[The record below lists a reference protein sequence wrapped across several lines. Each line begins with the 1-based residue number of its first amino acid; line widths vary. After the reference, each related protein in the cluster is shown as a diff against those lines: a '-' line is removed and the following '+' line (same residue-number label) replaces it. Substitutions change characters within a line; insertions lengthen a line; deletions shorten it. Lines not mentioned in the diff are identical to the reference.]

1 MTTEELTLYAAL
13 QEKFERSVDHV
24 TTILSK
30 IPQYKE
36 DFYTYN
42 KVWLDTCEGGDF
54 GEVHTEGWDYHGN
67 YSGKFDAEMLT
78 WSDKKLEK
86 YVKDILDKQ
95 KRDAE
100 ERKQKQE
107 EAERKEYE
115 RLKEKYG

>member
-1 MTTEELTLYAAL
+1 MTVEELTAYVAL

-30 IPQYKE
+30 VPKYKE

-42 KVWLDTCEGGDF
+42 KVWIDTSEGDF
-54 GEVHTEGWDYHGN
+54 GDVHTEGWDYYGN
-67 YSGKFDAEMLT
+67 YRGQFDAVMLT
-78 WSDKKLEK
+78 WSDEKLEK
-86 YVKDILDKQ
+86 YVKELLDEEK
-95 KRDAE
+95 KFEE

-115 RLKEKYG
+115 RLKQKFGL